1 MAQAGQEGGAA
12 EGTALKRAL
21 TTPLLYFF
29 ILGDVLGAGVYVLV
43 GQVAADAGG
52 AVWVPLV
59 VALLLAL
66 LTAASYAELATKY
79 PRAGGASHYAT
90 RAFGPFAG
98 FVAGFC
104 MLAAGIVSVAALAR
118 GFGGDYLSAFV
129 TLPVGLVAVV
139 FLALLA
145 LVNARGIKE
154 STRANVVATVVEVG
168 GLAVIVVLGAW
179 LLLRGDGDVGR
190 LTQLG
195 TPEKGAAAAVLS
207 GSVLAYY
214 SFVGFETSV
223 NVAEE
228 TRDPRRSYPRALFGA
243 LATAGAVYVLVGLA
257 ASAAVPTD
265 RLAGSS
271 GPLLEVVHEAGGV
284 PPRLFS
290 AIALVAVANGA
301 LLTGIMS
308 SRLGLRHGEGRAAAR
323 GADQGAAGPTYA
335 VGRDRGHHAAG
346 DAPRAHRQRRH
357 PGVHPGPPA
366 AGRLPHGQ
374 HGGAG
379 TAPGPGR
386 DRPLP
391 GPDGTAGAG
400 HRLVPRP
407 RDADR
412 GPGVAARA
420 GDRSGGHGAGRTHRD
435 TAHRTDGPGPAGR
448 RLRGQAKTRVETR
461 PPSSRSGVPLDA
473 WIETVVE
480 GTRAALWREAPV
492 GGSGVIRHE
501 HLRLGDTFSDHE
513 AEAEADERE
522 GGGPGS

>member
-1 MAQAGQEGGAA
+1 MARRVGHEAGTRARGAA
-12 EGTALKRAL
+12 QEPKALKRAL

-118 GFGGDYLSAFV
+118 GFSGDYLSAFV
-129 TLPVGLVAVV
+129 TLPVALVAVV

-168 GLAVIVVLGAW
+168 GLAIVVVLGAW
-179 LLLRGDGDVGR
+179 LLLRGDGELGR
-190 LTQLG
+190 LTDLG

-228 TRDPRRSYPRALFGA
+228 TRNPRRSYPRALFGA

-257 ASAAVPTD
+257 ASAAVPTAQ
-265 RLAGSS
+265 LAGSS
-271 GPLLEVVHEAGGV
+271 GPLLEVVKEAGGV
-284 PPRLFS
+284 PPKLFG
-290 AIALVAVANGA
+290 AVALVAVANGA

-308 SRLGLRHGEGRAAAR
+308 SRLAYGMAKDGLLPGVLTKVLPGRRTPWAAIAVTTGLAMLLALTGSVATLASTLVLLLLVVFLMVNTAVLVLRRDPGEGDHFRTPVVLPVLGIASCVLLATQIEAAVWLRGLAIVAAGAVLAAISVARRSRRTNEGEGRR
-323 GADQGAAGPTYA
+323 AD
-335 VGRDRGHHAAG
+335 V
-346 DAPRAHRQRRH
+346 DASR
-357 PGVHPGPPA
+357 PG
-366 AGRLPHGQ
+366 
-374 HGGAG
+374 
-379 TAPGPGR
+379 
-386 DRPLP
+386 
-391 GPDGTAGAG
+391 
-400 HRLVPRP
+400 
-407 RDADR
+407 
-412 GPGVAARA
+412 
-420 GDRSGGHGAGRTHRD
+420 
-435 TAHRTDGPGPAGR
+435 
-448 RLRGQAKTRVETR
+448 
-461 PPSSRSGVPLDA
+461 
-473 WIETVVE
+473 
-480 GTRAALWREAPV
+480 
-492 GGSGVIRHE
+492 
-501 HLRLGDTFSDHE
+501 
-513 AEAEADERE
+513 
-522 GGGPGS
+522 

>member
-1 MAQAGQEGGAA
+1 MARRVGHEAGTRAQGTAQEP
-12 EGTALKRAL
+12 TALKRAL

-129 TLPVGLVAVV
+129 TLPVALVAVV

-154 STRANVVATVVEVG
+154 STRANVVVTVVEVG
-168 GLAVIVVLGAW
+168 GLAVVVVLGAW
-179 LLLRGDGDVGR
+179 LLLRGDGDLGR
-190 LTQLG
+190 LTDLG

-228 TRDPRRSYPRALFGA
+228 TRNPRRSYPRALFGA

-257 ASAAVPTD
+257 ASAAVPTAQ
-265 RLAGSS
+265 LAGSS
-271 GPLLEVVHEAGGV
+271 GPLLEVVKEAGGV
-284 PPRLFS
+284 PPKLFS

-308 SRLGLRHGEGRAAAR
+308 SRLAYGMAKDGLLPGALTKVLPGRRTPWAAIAVTTGLAMLLALTGSVATLASTLVLLLLIVFLLVNTAVLVLRRDPGETDHFRTPVVLPVLGIASCVLLATQIEAAVWLR
-323 GADQGAAGPTYA
+323 GLTIVA
-335 VGRDRGHHAAG
+335 VGAVLAAISV
-346 DAPRAHRQRRH
+346 ARRS
-357 PGVHPGPPA
+357 
-366 AGRLPHGQ
+366 R
-374 HGGAG
+374 
-379 TAPGPGR
+379 
-386 DRPLP
+386 
-391 GPDGTAGAG
+391 
-400 HRLVPRP
+400 
-407 RDADR
+407 
-412 GPGVAARA
+412 
-420 GDRSGGHGAGRTHRD
+420 RTN
-435 TAHRTDGPGPAGR
+435 
-448 RLRGQAKTRVETR
+448 
-461 PPSSRSGVPLDA
+461 
-473 WIETVVE
+473 E
-480 GTRAALWREAPV
+480 GEEKR
-492 GGSGVIRHE
+492 
-501 HLRLGDTFSDHE
+501 
-513 AEAEADERE
+513 AEADASR
-522 GGGPGS
+522 PG

>member
-1 MAQAGQEGGAA
+1 MARRVGHEAGTRAQGTAQQP
-12 EGTALKRAL
+12 TALKRAL

-129 TLPVGLVAVV
+129 TLPVALVAVV

-168 GLAVIVVLGAW
+168 GLAVVVVLGAW
-179 LLLRGDGDVGR
+179 LLLRGDGDLGR
-190 LTQLG
+190 LTDLG

-228 TRDPRRSYPRALFGA
+228 TRNPRRSYPRALFGA

-257 ASAAVPTD
+257 ASAAVPTAQ
-265 RLAGSS
+265 LAGSS
-271 GPLLEVVHEAGGV
+271 GPLLEVVKEAGGV
-284 PPRLFS
+284 PPKLFS

-308 SRLGLRHGEGRAAAR
+308 SRLAYGMAKDGLLPGALTKVLPGRRTPWAAIAVTTGLAMLLALTGSVATLASTLVLLLLIVFLLVNTAVLVLRRDPGETDHFRTPVVLPVLGIASCVLLATQIEAAVWLR
-323 GADQGAAGPTYA
+323 GLTIVA
-335 VGRDRGHHAAG
+335 VGAVLAAISV
-346 DAPRAHRQRRH
+346 ARRS
-357 PGVHPGPPA
+357 
-366 AGRLPHGQ
+366 R
-374 HGGAG
+374 
-379 TAPGPGR
+379 
-386 DRPLP
+386 
-391 GPDGTAGAG
+391 
-400 HRLVPRP
+400 
-407 RDADR
+407 
-412 GPGVAARA
+412 
-420 GDRSGGHGAGRTHRD
+420 
-435 TAHRTDGPGPAGR
+435 RTD
-448 RLRGQAKTRVETR
+448 
-461 PPSSRSGVPLDA
+461 
-473 WIETVVE
+473 E
-480 GTRAALWREAPV
+480 GEEKR
-492 GGSGVIRHE
+492 
-501 HLRLGDTFSDHE
+501 
-513 AEAEADERE
+513 AEADASR
-522 GGGPGS
+522 PG

>member
-1 MAQAGQEGGAA
+1 MARRVGHEAGTRAQGTAQEP
-12 EGTALKRAL
+12 TALKRAL

-129 TLPVGLVAVV
+129 TLPVALVAVV

-168 GLAVIVVLGAW
+168 GLAVVVVLGAW
-179 LLLRGDGDVGR
+179 LLLRGDGDLGR
-190 LTQLG
+190 LTDLG

-228 TRDPRRSYPRALFGA
+228 TRNPRRSYPRALFGA

-257 ASAAVPTD
+257 ASAAVPTAQ
-265 RLAGSS
+265 LAGSS
-271 GPLLEVVHEAGGV
+271 GPLLEVVKEAGGV
-284 PPRLFS
+284 PPKLFS

-308 SRLGLRHGEGRAAAR
+308 SRLAYGMAKDGLLPGALTKVLPGRRTPWAAIAVTTGLAMLLALTGSVATLASTLVLLLLIVFLLVNTAVLVLRRDPGETDHFRTPVVLPVLGIASCVLLATQIEAAVWLR
-323 GADQGAAGPTYA
+323 GLTIVA
-335 VGRDRGHHAAG
+335 VGAVLAAISV
-346 DAPRAHRQRRH
+346 ARRS
-357 PGVHPGPPA
+357 
-366 AGRLPHGQ
+366 R
-374 HGGAG
+374 
-379 TAPGPGR
+379 
-386 DRPLP
+386 
-391 GPDGTAGAG
+391 
-400 HRLVPRP
+400 
-407 RDADR
+407 
-412 GPGVAARA
+412 
-420 GDRSGGHGAGRTHRD
+420 
-435 TAHRTDGPGPAGR
+435 RTD
-448 RLRGQAKTRVETR
+448 
-461 PPSSRSGVPLDA
+461 
-473 WIETVVE
+473 E
-480 GTRAALWREAPV
+480 GEEKR
-492 GGSGVIRHE
+492 
-501 HLRLGDTFSDHE
+501 
-513 AEAEADERE
+513 AEANVSR
-522 GGGPGS
+522 PG

>member
-1 MAQAGQEGGAA
+1 MARRVGHEAGTRARGAA
-12 EGTALKRAL
+12 QEPKALKRAL

-129 TLPVGLVAVV
+129 TLPVALVAVV

-168 GLAVIVVLGAW
+168 GLAVVVVLGAW
-179 LLLRGDGDVGR
+179 LLLRGDGDLGR
-190 LTQLG
+190 LTDLG

-228 TRDPRRSYPRALFGA
+228 TRNPRRSYPRALFGA

-257 ASAAVPTD
+257 ASAAVPTAQ
-265 RLAGSS
+265 LAGSS
-271 GPLLEVVHEAGGV
+271 GPLLEVVKEAGGV
-284 PPRLFS
+284 PPKLFS
-290 AIALVAVANGA
+290 AVALVAVANGA

-308 SRLGLRHGEGRAAAR
+308 SRLAYGMAKDGLLPGVLTKVLPGRRTPWAAIAVTTGLAMLLALTGSVATLASTLVLLLLVVFLMVNTAVLVLRRDPGEGDHFRTPGVLPVLGIASCVLLATQIEAAVWLRGLAIVAAGVVLAAISVARRSRRTNEGEGRR
-323 GADQGAAGPTYA
+323 AD
-335 VGRDRGHHAAG
+335 V
-346 DAPRAHRQRRH
+346 DASR
-357 PGVHPGPPA
+357 PG
-366 AGRLPHGQ
+366 
-374 HGGAG
+374 
-379 TAPGPGR
+379 
-386 DRPLP
+386 
-391 GPDGTAGAG
+391 
-400 HRLVPRP
+400 
-407 RDADR
+407 
-412 GPGVAARA
+412 
-420 GDRSGGHGAGRTHRD
+420 
-435 TAHRTDGPGPAGR
+435 
-448 RLRGQAKTRVETR
+448 
-461 PPSSRSGVPLDA
+461 
-473 WIETVVE
+473 
-480 GTRAALWREAPV
+480 
-492 GGSGVIRHE
+492 
-501 HLRLGDTFSDHE
+501 
-513 AEAEADERE
+513 
-522 GGGPGS
+522 

>member
-1 MAQAGQEGGAA
+1 MARETRNKALAERQGGAR
-12 EGTALKRAL
+12 EETALKRAL

-129 TLPVGLVAVV
+129 TLPVGLVAVL

-243 LATAGAVYVLVGLA
+243 LATAGAVYLLVGLA

-271 GPLLEVVHEAGGV
+271 GPLLEVVEEAGGV

-308 SRLGLRHGEGRAAAR
+308 SRLAYGMAKDGLLPAALTKVLPGRRTPWAAIAVTTLLAMFLALTGSVATLASTLVLLLLVVFLMVNTAVLVLRRDPGETDHFRSPTVLPVLGIASCVLLATQIEAQVWLR
-323 GADQGAAGPTYA
+323 GLVIVAVGMVLGAVTAVRRTRRADQDT
-335 VGRDRGHHAAG
+335 
-346 DAPRAHRQRRH
+346 
-357 PGVHPGPPA
+357 
-366 AGRLPHGQ
+366 
-374 HGGAG
+374 
-379 TAPGPGR
+379 
-386 DRPLP
+386 
-391 GPDGTAGAG
+391 
-400 HRLVPRP
+400 
-407 RDADR
+407 
-412 GPGVAARA
+412 
-420 GDRSGGHGAGRTHRD
+420 RSTG
-435 TAHRTDGPGPAGR
+435 
-448 RLRGQAKTRVETR
+448 
-461 PPSSRSGVPLDA
+461 
-473 WIETVVE
+473 
-480 GTRAALWREAPV
+480 
-492 GGSGVIRHE
+492 
-501 HLRLGDTFSDHE
+501 
-513 AEAEADERE
+513 
-522 GGGPGS
+522 

>member
-1 MAQAGQEGGAA
+1 MARRVGNSTSARARTDTAAPGGTR

-104 MLAAGIVSVAALAR
+104 MLAAGVVSVAALAR

-129 TLPVGLVAVV
+129 TLPVGLVAVL

-145 LVNARGIKE
+145 LINARGIKE
-154 STRANVVATVVEVG
+154 STRANVVATLIEVAGLMVV
-168 GLAVIVVLGAW
+168 IVLGAW

-195 TPEKGAAAAVLS
+195 TAEQGAAAAVLS

-257 ASAAVPTD
+257 ASAAVPTT
-265 RLAGSS
+265 RLAESS
-271 GPLLEVVHEAGGV
+271 GPLLEVVKEAGGV
-284 PPRLFS
+284 PERLFS

-308 SRLGLRHGEGRAAAR
+308 SRLTYGMAKDGLLPSALTKVLPGRRTPWAAIAVTTVLAMLLALTGSVATLASTLVLLLLIVFLMVNTAVLVLRRDEGEADHFRTPTVLPVLGIASCVLLATQIEGAVWLRGLTIVAVGALLGAVATARRKRGALGDGRQGGQTAAAETDPS
-323 GADQGAAGPTYA
+323 GAPDQN
-335 VGRDRGHHAAG
+335 
-346 DAPRAHRQRRH
+346 
-357 PGVHPGPPA
+357 
-366 AGRLPHGQ
+366 
-374 HGGAG
+374 
-379 TAPGPGR
+379 
-386 DRPLP
+386 RP
-391 GPDGTAGAG
+391 
-400 HRLVPRP
+400 
-407 RDADR
+407 
-412 GPGVAARA
+412 
-420 GDRSGGHGAGRTHRD
+420 
-435 TAHRTDGPGPAGR
+435 
-448 RLRGQAKTRVETR
+448 
-461 PPSSRSGVPLDA
+461 
-473 WIETVVE
+473 
-480 GTRAALWREAPV
+480 
-492 GGSGVIRHE
+492 HE
-501 HLRLGDTFSDHE
+501 HT
-513 AEAEADERE
+513 
-522 GGGPGS
+522 